1 MGMSPSTCGVCAG
14 QNWIETVGHPVGDGE
29 LVLEKWKCF
38 LLGKNQLIT
47 LKLVPEN
54 NLFEIIVVYYLDKNS
69 KAF

>member
-1 MGMSPSTCGVCAG
+1 M
-14 QNWIETVGHPVGDGE
+14 
-29 LVLEKWKCF
+29 LEKWKCF

-69 KAF
+69 KAFKKYSGEKKKLPGQCPIVYVFTLCFIV